1 MIENLLHGHLPPI
14 TAYDAIQ
21 NVPKCDL
28 AWEFLR
34 RNADYGRDVE
44 GFGSDAI
51 IRDRDWHDIAVFRQ
65 VRICATAARWG
76 LIGLCAPNE
85 AAPVQNLFWAMDDA
99 GIAPSVLTVSGNGET
114 AAALIRT
121 KPRFLIDI
129 QNRVTLH
136 LRIGGTAVRLCV
148 SNETPFQHGND
159 LAFVINHRQALQ
171 SVEGMLRAL
180 RKMED
185 PPVWTAQRLSLRDAL
200 IAFDRKNAGQCYRDI
215 ARQLLGDARVE
226 KEWQIGHTV
235 LKDRIRRAVK
245 RGDRLV
251 GGGYRAFLS
260 PSAPSLDNSSLRRDP
275 DADVAPAYRHP
286 GGVC

>member
-1 MIENLLHGHLPPI
+1 MIENRLDGHLPPI

-21 NVPKCDL
+21 NVPKCDI

-34 RNADYGRDVE
+34 RNSDYGSDVE
-44 GFGSDAI
+44 RFGSNAI
-51 IRDRDWHDIAVFRQ
+51 IRDRDWHGIAVYRQ
-65 VRICATAARWG
+65 IRICATAARWG
-76 LIGLCAPNE
+76 LIGLCSPNE
-85 AAPVQNLFWAMDDA
+85 AAPVQNLFWAIDHA
-99 GIAPSVLTVSGNGET
+99 GIPPSLLTVNGNGET
-114 AAALIRT
+114 AATLIRT

-129 QNRVTLH
+129 QNRATLH
-136 LRIGGTAVRLCV
+136 LRIGGTAVRLSV
-148 SNETPFQHGND
+148 SNETALQHGTD
-159 LAFVINHRQALQ
+159 LAFVISHREALQ

-245 RGDRLV
+245 RGDKLV
-251 GGGYRAFLS
+251 GGGYRVFLS
-260 PSAPSLDNSSLRRDP
+260 SSAPMLENSSRRWDP
-275 DADVAPAYRHP
+275 AADVTPAARHP